1 LKVLLIF
8 LLFSV
13 LVASPPP
20 TPSPPTGAYRGNPM
34 TITIQL
40 KSQTGNPIDNAVV
53 YFYHETYNELLGTAI
68 TNTTGLAQYTWMIPL
83 THEMGLIQLNAT
95 FHGDPERYLLP
106 SMVPIPLTIFGL
118 IQSNVNVTDE
128 TGNPVGSY
136 VRIGQ
141 HLRFH
146 TIIANDSSDPLDS
159 IMVQFILEPNTIL
172 AEKSTPPNGSLV
184 FDCILNQTVQ
194 PYYTFTIRTLNLGYL
209 NGTETSFTFFTKN
222 SSVQFFGLPR
232 FWHSSSGYI
241 LQGKL
246 GTATGQGIPNAS
258 IELLFD
264 SGIVLKN
271 TNTDNNGRFLI
282 DLYEMREAIQRNSYL
297 ILQYDGAPGQS
308 KTRFVIRIITGSSY
322 NPFTQTLEP
331 TTPILD
337 PIFFQISIITVSCLT
352 AGTSL
357 QALRMRRSTKRVV
370 SH

>member
-1 LKVLLIF
+1 VLIF
-8 LLFSV
+8 LLISV

-20 TPSPPTGAYRGNPM
+20 IPSPPTSAYRGNPT

-40 KSQTGNPIDNAVV
+40 KSQTGNPIENAVV

-68 TNTTGLAQYTWMIPL
+68 TNTTGFAQYTWIIPL
-83 THEMGLIQLNAT
+83 THELGPIQLNAT

-118 IQSNVNVTDE
+118 IHNNVNVTDE

-141 HLRFH
+141 QLRFH
-146 TIIANDSSDPLDS
+146 TLITNVNSTPLGS
-159 IMVQFILEPNTIL
+159 IMVQFILEPDTVL
-172 AEKSTPPNGSLV
+172 AETSTPPNGSLI
-184 FDCILNQTVQ
+184 FDYILNETVE
-194 PYYTFTIRTLNLGYL
+194 PVYTFTIRSLHLGYL
-209 NGTETSFTFFTKN
+209 NGTETSFQFMTRN
-222 SSVQFFGLPR
+222 SSVQFFGLPW
-232 FWHSSSGYI
+232 FWHPSSGYS

-258 IELLFD
+258 IKLLFD
-264 SGIVLKN
+264 SGIVLKTAQTEN
-271 TNTDNNGRFLI
+271 DGRFLI
-282 DLYEMREAIQRNSYL
+282 DLYEFSEAIQKNSYL
-297 ILQYDGAPGQS
+297 ILQYNGAPGQS
-308 KTRFVIRIITGSSY
+308 KTRFVIRIISGSTY

-331 TTPILD
+331 TTPVVD
-337 PIFFQISIITVSCLT
+337 PIFFQISIITVSFLT